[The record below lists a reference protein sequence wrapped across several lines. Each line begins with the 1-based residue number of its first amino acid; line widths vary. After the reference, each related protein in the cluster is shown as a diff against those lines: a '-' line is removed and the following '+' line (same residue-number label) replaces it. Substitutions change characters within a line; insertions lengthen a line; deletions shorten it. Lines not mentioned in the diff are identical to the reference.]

1 MITKIKKK
9 VYTDENKRDKVYTD
23 ENRTRQDRYWWK

>member
-23 ENRTRQDRYWWK
+23 ENRTRQDRY

>member
-23 ENRTRQDRYWWK
+23 ENRTRQDRYW